1 MKKCVQVD
9 LTDLERDSKIFGKDA
24 GGTKLTEYQKAI
36 NKASRELVQENYAL
50 VKNRGELFTLARK
63 KVNDEGYPY
72 SKKIYSSTAFGVGA
86 TPPKPKRRY
95 MQSSLREEHIKSV
108 SSAIQSHDETIAL
121 LQKQKQKYSSAEKYL
136 EAAEINKSILEMM
149 EQKQL
154 KVKELEKL
162 NKAQTRSKKT
172 KKKKARKETSSDMP
186 SSLESWLTKESS
198 SKSGDDTEILET
210 DKSGNGVQ
218 VLSQAER
225 QARKENFY
233 NCHPSDSESE
243 QSEPTSTQVQ
253 PPAEKVGEESPEINF
268 F

>member
-24 GGTKLTEYQKAI
+24 GNTKLTEYQKAI
-36 NKASRELVQENYAL
+36 NKARRELVEENYAL
-50 VKNRGELFTLARK
+50 VKNCGELFTLARK

-72 SKKIYSSTAFGVGA
+72 SKKISRSTAFGVGA
-86 TPPKPKRRY
+86 TPSKPKRRY
-95 MQSSLREEHIKSV
+95 MQSSLREEHIKKV
-108 SSAIQSHDETIAL
+108 SNAIQSHDETIAL
-121 LQKQKQKYSSAEKYL
+121 LQKQKQKYSSVEKYL

-162 NKAQTRSKKT
+162 NKAETRSKKT
-172 KKKKARKETSSDMP
+172 KKKKARKETSHSLP

-198 SKSGDDTEILET
+198 SNSGDDTEILET
-210 DKSGNGVQ
+210 DESGNGVQ
-218 VLSQAER
+218 ILSQAEG
-225 QARKENFY
+225 QGKEENY
-233 NCHPSDSESE
+233 HLSDSESE
-243 QSEPTSTQVQ
+243 QSEPTSTEVQ
-253 PPAEKVGEESPEINF
+253 PPAEKVRVESPEINF